1 MYGETFKSALY
12 GAFQPAD
19 EECDPSFLVRL
30 LEYFPTDKVDVGSG
44 TYDQYLYDLE
54 KTVVDNY
61 EKGNYQV
68 SFFYAHLIFMSYTY
82 YCVDHAFQTN
92 PGRMKDLFYPIN
104 AYNGKTDKNMH
115 EKSCFLMVFGRSH
128 SDSDLL
134 GYYRRI
140 IRLQI

>member
-68 SFFYAHLIFMSYTY
+68 SFFYAHLIFMSY
-82 YCVDHAFQTN
+82 
-92 PGRMKDLFYPIN
+92 
-104 AYNGKTDKNMH
+104 AYAALQNQLD
-115 EKSCFLMVFGRSH
+115 
-128 SDSDLL
+128 
-134 GYYRRI
+134 RRN
-140 IRLQI
+140 

>member
-1 MYGETFKSALY
+1 MYGETFKDALY
-12 GAFQPAD
+12 GAFQPED
-19 EECDPSFLVRL
+19 EEYDPSFLVRL

-82 YCVDHAFQTN
+82 YCVDHAFQIN
-92 PGRMKDLFYPIN
+92 PNRMKDLFYPIN
-104 AYNGKTDKNMH
+104 AYNGKKINRILKTMQVFTILAKVRRKKYL
-115 EKSCFLMVFGRSH
+115 KSFVRWKWRMKR
-128 SDSDLL
+128 
-134 GYYRRI
+134 
-140 IRLQI
+140 

>member
-1 MYGETFKSALY
+1 MYDETFKDALY

-19 EECDPSFLVRL
+19 EEYDPSFLVRL

-68 SFFYAHLIFMSYTY
+68 SFFLCAPHFYELHL
-82 YCVDHAFQTN
+82 
-92 PGRMKDLFYPIN
+92 
-104 AYNGKTDKNMH
+104 
-115 EKSCFLMVFGRSH
+115 
-128 SDSDLL
+128 LL
-134 GYYRRI
+134 R
-140 IRLQI
+140 

>member
-54 KTVVDNY
+54 K
-61 EKGNYQV
+61 Q
-68 SFFYAHLIFMSYTY
+68 
-82 YCVDHAFQTN
+82 
-92 PGRMKDLFYPIN
+92 
-104 AYNGKTDKNMH
+104 
-115 EKSCFLMVFGRSH
+115 
-128 SDSDLL
+128 
-134 GYYRRI
+134 
-140 IRLQI
+140 

>member
-1 MYGETFKSALY
+1 MKKNQEQAERSLGNSSMYGETFKDALY
-12 GAFQPAD
+12 GAFQPEE

-68 SFFYAHLIFMSYTY
+68 SFSMRIS
-82 YCVDHAFQTN
+82 
-92 PGRMKDLFYPIN
+92 
-104 AYNGKTDKNMH
+104 
-115 EKSCFLMVFGRSH
+115 FL
-128 SDSDLL
+128 
-134 GYYRRI
+134 
-140 IRLQI
+140 